1 MERCGRFLYMVFY
14 IKSSI
19 DLYMIFYMY
28 CILPEENMIL
38 IISAVIMILLYKLG
52 NKLFKE
58 YYYNGRLKIIYLI
71 LCFIIIYILIRLSY
85 LYF

>member
-1 MERCGRFLYMVFY
+1 MLFY

-19 DLYMIFYMY
+19 DLYMDF
-28 CILPEENMIL
+28 LPEENMIL

-58 YYYNGRLKIIYLI
+58 HYYNSRLKTIYLI
-71 LCFIIIYILIRLSY
+71 LCFIIICVLIRLSY

>member
-1 MERCGRFLYMVFY
+1 
-14 IKSSI
+14 
-19 DLYMIFYMY
+19 
-28 CILPEENMIL
+28 MIL

-58 YYYNGRLKIIYLI
+58 HYYNSRLKTIYLI
-71 LCFIIIYILIRLSY
+71 LYFIIICVLIRLLY